1 MGCGAHGVRQ
11 RLEEAECLQEQLRS
25 QLKHHEL
32 ELQRLESQS
41 AAASNEKHDIN
52 QELQQAQDSRAAAD
66 LDLKSALAK
75 LSVLH
80 EQFTSAE
87 DRERTESNRRSRL
100 DSRCSVLERDC
111 RSLREELQSANLAQ
125 DQSSSQLERELMQ
138 RDREL
143 SELQSHLDTMSDE
156 VGNLQ
161 AQRDYALAELREA
174 SESLK
179 LSGTSTPNARTRHRK
194 SRRSRSSISSVV
206 LDRAEGDTK
215 SDTDLGTTTA
225 AEASE
230 NSVKADPPPTRQRNQ
245 KTLAALPPPAPKTET
260 QQQEEEMEQ
269 ERHVETQLGLLKT
282 LEVPDKPENAKK
294 AELEVEVLD
303 FTVDESALQHEETH
317 EAPDVPW
324 DHSAQSS
331 PDVTVAAKAFASSSS
346 SQASPLRGN
355 LEEPAASLGSP
366 AAVGERES
374 PSLRSLQEDERAAEA
389 VATNHSAPAS
399 DVDGEMENLMS
410 ANDVESAAEALAKS
424 IEASKEPQIWSDPSL
439 EVPKFDFSV
448 FDFLKHESL
457 RTPPESP
464 LDPPQAS
471 PRRFPVPGRE
481 GEAAPATLQEPV
493 TVHEPVTA
501 DNDLSTPSSPDLWAG
516 PPSGATRSGPLRLG
530 AMQAAPLL
538 LPGMEA
544 SKANLAWQLGQDALN
559 FPGASAADRGR
570 SGAAQPAGLAGAAQA
585 SPVPEGCQAIP
596 FGHEAVQAQVDAR
609 GQALAGGAYA
619 GTDEAASE
627 ASSLADDDWPRG
639 AQTSGRHNS
648 RWNVRA

>member
-1 MGCGAHGVRQ
+1 MGCGAHGVRR

-32 ELQRLESQS
+32 ELERLESQS
-41 AAASNEKHDIN
+41 AAASREKREIS
-52 QELQQAQDSRAAAD
+52 QELLEAQDSQAAAD
-66 LDLKSALAK
+66 QDLKKALAK
-75 LSVLH
+75 LSALH
-80 EQFTSAE
+80 EEFTSAE
-87 DRERTESNRRSRL
+87 DREHTESNRRSRL

-111 RSLREELQSANLAQ
+111 RTLRDELQSANSVQ
-125 DQSSSQLERELMQ
+125 DQSSSRLERELAQ

-143 SELQSHLDTMSDE
+143 SELQNHLDTMSDE

-174 SESLK
+174 SEALK
-179 LSGTSTPNARTRHRK
+179 LSGVTTPSARARRK
-194 SRRSRSSISSVV
+194 SRRSSRSSISSLV
-206 LDRAEGDTK
+206 LDRADGDAK
-215 SDTDLGTTTA
+215 SDTDVGTTTA

-230 NSVKADPPPTRQRNQ
+230 NSGKADPLPTRHRSQNSP
-245 KTLAALPPPAPKTET
+245 AALLPPAPKTET
-260 QQQEEEMEQ
+260 QQQEEEIEQ
-269 ERHVETQLGLLKT
+269 ERPVEAQSGLLKT
-282 LEVPDKPENAKK
+282 LEVHDKLENAKK
-294 AELEVEVLD
+294 AKLEVEVLD
-303 FTVDESALQHEETH
+303 FTVDASATKHEETH

-324 DHSAQSS
+324 DHSAHSS
-331 PDVTVAAKAFASSSS
+331 PDVTVAAKAFAFSSR

-355 LEEPAASLGSP
+355 QEEHAASLGSP
-366 AAVGERES
+366 AAVGEIES
-374 PSLRSLQEDERAAEA
+374 PSLRNMKEVERAAEA

-399 DVDGEMENLMS
+399 DADEDMENLMS
-410 ANDVESAAEALAKS
+410 SKEVDSAAEAPKN
-424 IEASKEPQIWSDPSL
+424 IEASNEPHIWSDPSL

-471 PRRFPVPGRE
+471 PRRFPIHGRE
-481 GEAAPATLQEPV
+481 GEAAPAALREPV
-493 TVHEPVTA
+493 TVREPVTA
-501 DNDLSTPSSPDLWAG
+501 DNDLSTPRSPDLWAG

-544 SKANLAWQLGQDALN
+544 SKANLAWQPGQDPPNSL
-559 FPGASAADRGR
+559 GASAADPGR
-570 SGAAQPAGLAGAAQA
+570 SGVAQPAGLAGAAQA
-585 SPVPEGCQAIP
+585 SPVLDGCQAVP
-596 FGHEAVQAQVDAR
+596 SGHEAVWARVDAR

-619 GTDEAASE
+619 GIDDAASE